1 MLLNKTRGYMMGM
14 LDNRTIRRTPSLFID
29 DLKVYQENHDR
40 LKGVNEMIVQASH
53 DTGACYG
60 VEKCAEIV
68 FEHGKM
74 VKGGRIRCVRENA
87 GLESR

>member
-74 VKGGRIRCVRENA
+74 VN
-87 GLESR
+87 